1 MENNTSVRR
10 LLPEGA
16 AIPTGAFSHGI
27 LVPLPGADLL
37 FMTGQLAVDKDRN
50 VIAPN
55 DAKTQAEVIFQNIG
69 RILQEAGLGFDH
81 VVKAQLFLTNMKDL
95 PAVAEVRNKYFA
107 TSKPVSTLL
116 EVSKLVREGCCL
128 EVEVTAIR
136 LRGPANL

>member
-1 MENNTSVRR
+1 MDNDTSAIRQ
-10 LLPEGA
+10 LQPQGA
-16 AIPTGAFSHGI
+16 TVPTGAFSHGI

-37 FMTGQLAVDKDRN
+37 FMTGQLAIDKDRN

-69 RILQEAGLGFDH
+69 RILLEAGLGFEH

-95 PAVAEVRNKYFA
+95 PAVTEVRNRYFA

-116 EVSKLVREGCCL
+116 EVSRLVREGCCL
-128 EVEVTAIR
+128 EVEVIALR
-136 LRGPANL
+136 LRK